1 MLTASAES
9 HFGSLYMSTFHC
21 LSVCPSPC
29 FRSISL
35 YLLGSVYIYTLVICL
50 NCPPVPPQKLGPS
63 ILAGV
68 AFMILL
74 IPINGVVAMKMRT
87 LQVGARTGA
96 LLLPGAPGQVLGK
109 GIH

>member
-1 MLTASAES
+1 
-9 HFGSLYMSTFHC
+9 
-21 LSVCPSPC
+21 
-29 FRSISL
+29 
-35 YLLGSVYIYTLVICL
+35 
-50 NCPPVPPQKLGPS
+50 
-63 ILAGV
+63 
-68 AFMILL
+68 MILL